1 MVHPHTTNTTNR
13 QATHQNQNS
22 QHKTHKPTKKH
33 KIQIT
38 PKIKLTQKQHKNK
51 YKNITPNTSLNT
63 SHPAQSDIIDTYKTT
78 MKQLRS
84 NHQSPKPKSKAI
96 SLQQNIESHRI
107 AHVQTSASIS
117 TNRIIHVQRCSL
129 QINQPTKNHI
139 K

>member
-22 QHKTHKPTKKH
+22 QHNSQLK
-33 KIQIT
+33 QST

-84 NHQSPKPKSKAI
+84 IYQSPKPKSKAM

-117 TNRIIHVQRCSL
+117 TNQIIHAQYCSL